1 MKKGVRQ
8 AIWDRRSFLA
18 AGVSTLGLA
27 APQGSLY
34 ARPLM
39 PGPRPRAQVARGV
52 VRAAG
57 RGLPGVPVTDGFQY
71 VTTDSDGGFT
81 LPLHPWARFVYLSL
95 PAGYAIPTHPSGT
108 ARLFAP
114 VPPEG
119 KEFETVF
126 ELTPLPDSDE
136 VHHFLLLADP
146 QTETLEE
153 VGLLRETMAEIAR
166 WAREVEGMKFAFS
179 CGDIVFDHVELF
191 PAYESVVELTGIPFF
206 QVAGN
211 HDVDRGAL
219 VDALSLET
227 FSRHFGPAYYSFD
240 RGAIH
245 YVVLDD
251 VFWYGPGYIGY
262 LTGEQLAWLEQD
274 LSFVEPGRT
283 VVVVLHIPLAGT
295 RHERTGAPEPPPFG
309 VVMNREAL
317 YELLRPYRVHVLS
330 GHTHEN
336 EHVLRDGVH
345 EHIHGAVCGAW
356 WSGPIC
362 FDGTPCGYGVYEV
375 RGEEIRWRYQ
385 CTGKPAEHQMRL
397 YPPGSLP
404 AHAGDVIVNLWDLE
418 PGWKLRAWNDRGD
431 AVPVLRIVARDP
443 LSTKLHEGEDLP
455 PKRPWVEPQP
465 TAHMLRLPPPPGSRT
480 VTLEAEDRFGR
491 VYRESLELP
500 RS

>member
-1 MKKGVRQ
+1 MRRPT
-8 AIWDRRSFLA
+8 WDRRTFLA
-18 AGVSTLGLA
+18 TGISTLGLA
-27 APQGSLY
+27 GTSGTL
-34 ARPLM
+34 RSH
-39 PGPRPRAQVARGV
+39 PGIPGDRHRAQVARGV
-52 VRAAG
+52 VRAEG
-57 RGLPGVPVTDGFQY
+57 RGLAGVPVTDGFRY
-71 VTTDSDGGFT
+71 VTTGADGSFT

-95 PAGYAIPTHPSGT
+95 PAGYAIPTHACGT
-108 ARLFAP
+108 ARCFQPIRTEQA
-114 VPPEG
+114 
-119 KEFETVF
+119 EFEAVF
-126 ELTPLPDSDE
+126 DLTPLPESDE

-153 VGLLRETMAEIAR
+153 VALLRETLSEIAR
-166 WAREVEGMKFAFS
+166 WADGIAGTKFAFS

-191 PAYESVVELTGIPFF
+191 PAYESAVQLTGIPFF

-227 FSRHFGPAYYSFD
+227 FGRHFGPDHYSFD
-240 RGAIH
+240 RGAVH

-251 VFWYGPGYIGY
+251 VFWYGHGYIGY
-262 LTGEQLAWLEQD
+262 ITGEQLAWLEQD
-274 LSFVEPGRT
+274 LSFVEPGRS
-283 VVVVLHIPLAGT
+283 VVIVVHIPLAGT
-295 RHERTGAPEPPPFG
+295 RHERTGQPEPSPSG

-317 YELLRPYRVHVLS
+317 YELLQPYRVHILS

-336 EHVLRDGVH
+336 EHVIRDGVH

-404 AHAGDVIVNLWDLE
+404 AHGSDVIANLWDLE
-418 PGWKLRAWNDRGD
+418 PAWRLRAWNDRKD
-431 AVPVLRIVARDP
+431 AVPVLPLVARDP
-443 LSTKLHEGEDLP
+443 LSIQLHEGDRLP

-465 TAHMLRLPPPPGSRT
+465 TYHLRRLPPPPGSRT
-480 VTLEAEDRFGR
+480 ITLEAEDRFGR
-491 VYRESLELP
+491 VYRETLGLAAT
-500 RS
+500 